1 VHVIEAVKGMNDVLP
16 GASEPF
22 LDSAVW
28 DRVVG
33 TAMQVLARHGYR
45 QVLVPV
51 VESTSLFARG
61 IGEDTDIV
69 SKEMYSFTDR
79 GGEALTLRPECTA
92 GVVRA
97 YIEHGYA
104 RNSPVQRW
112 SYFGPMF
119 RAEKPQKGRYRQFY
133 QIGAELF
140 GAGSPA
146 ADAEL
151 VAMLTRMCDALGLAG
166 INVRVN
172 SLGDPESR
180 TAYRGVLQA
189 YLQTRMGELC
199 EPCQRRATTNPL
211 RVLDCKRPGCREV
224 AAKAPDIVSSFT
236 PVAQAYFAK
245 VQELLDQAGV
255 PFVRDPRLVRGLDYY
270 TGTIFEFT
278 SGALGAQDAI
288 LGGGR
293 YDNLINELGGPPTPA
308 IGFAAGVER
317 LALVAAQSA
326 GDLATTGGP
335 HLYIAPMSGAEGR
348 ALSLADE
355 VRAAGPFIVEVDVT
369 GKGLKQQLKR
379 ADRAGARFAI
389 VLGENELASNQA
401 QLKDLRADL
410 HQGGALATVEL
421 SGVALAAAL
430 GPAAASSLRGATR

>member
-1 VHVIEAVKGMNDVLP
+1 MIEAVKGMNDVLP

-33 TAMQVLARHGYR
+33 TATRVLASHGYR

-92 GVVRA
+92 GAVRA
-97 YIEHGYA
+97 YVEHGYA

-112 SYFGPMF
+112 WYFGPMF
-119 RAEKPQKGRYRQFY
+119 RAERPQKGRYRQFY
-133 QIGAELF
+133 QIGAELL
-140 GAGSPA
+140 GAGAPA

-151 VAMLTRMCDALGLAG
+151 VIMLTRMCDAIGLAG
-166 INVRVN
+166 VNVRVN

-180 TAYRGVLQA
+180 AAYRTVLQA
-189 YLQTRMGELC
+189 YLQTHVGELC
-199 EPCQRRATTNPL
+199 EACQRRAVTNPL

-224 AAKAPDIVSSFT
+224 AARAPDIISAFT
-236 PVAQAYFAK
+236 PSAQAYFAK

-278 SGALGAQDAI
+278 SGALGSQDAI

-293 YDNLINELGGPPTPA
+293 YDNLVAELGGPPTPA
-308 IGFAAGVER
+308 VGFAAGIER
-317 LALVAAQSA
+317 LALVAAK
-326 GDLATTGGP
+326 GVTDTATLGGP
-335 HLYIAPMSGAEGR
+335 HLYIAPMPGAESR

-355 VRAAGPFIVEVDVT
+355 VRAAGAFIVEVDVS

-379 ADRAGARFAI
+379 ADRAGARYAI
-389 VLGENELASNQA
+389 VLGENELASNQVN
-401 QLKDLRADL
+401 LKDLRADL

-421 SGVALAAAL
+421 SGVALASAL
-430 GPAAASSLRGATR
+430 GPTASSSVRGATR